1 MALKKLID
9 FLDDNDVHYA
19 IITHSRAYT
28 AQTVA
33 YSSHI
38 RAKNLAKVVMVYLDD
53 RLAMLVLP
61 ASDSVDLDLLKK
73 STGSH
78 QVRLAKELEFRDHFP
93 DCEPGAMPPFGNL
106 FDMEVFVS
114 AHLAEDELIAFNAGN
129 HTELVQLAYND
140 FAEMVSP
147 VVIRLSNIDG

>member
-1 MALKKLID
+1 MALKKLTD

-19 IITHSRAYT
+19 IIKHSRAYT

-53 RLAMLVLP
+53 RLVMVVLP
-61 ASDSVDLDLLKK
+61 ASDSVDIELLRK
-73 STGSH
+73 STGS
-78 QVRLAKELEFRDHFP
+78 QRVRLAKELEFRGNFP

-106 FDMEVFVS
+106 YNLEVFVS
-114 AHLAEDELIAFNAGN
+114 AHLAEDELIAFNAGT
-129 HTELVQLAYND
+129 HTELLQLAYSD
-140 FAEMVSP
+140 FADLVSP
-147 VVIRLSNIDG
+147 IVIKLANEDV